1 MRHGWL
7 WLISLFCSL
16 ALLSFT
22 AQAQQ
27 LLSIQQRDLWLA
39 KPELDEKVDELFQL
53 IENNDIDALQSQL
66 QGLAFPQQEAI
77 RYLLL
82 LRCQQSNTVFS
93 PQMEQFVAQQRLL
106 APQFQVVEKGSGFEF
121 YAPAFDYPALANL
134 LLKSSR
140 LQRDSSA
147 LLSAIEQHLLEL
159 KLWLSGDTDQIEQHQ
174 VLLLRVLPSLTSEQV
189 RFLAEQI
196 KQDGVVSWLPAN
208 QVIVELAKRSQDA
221 ELYKLLWLKRA
232 NLYSEQEVIRL
243 AAVADPAAIQH
254 LLLASNNPR
263 LTPLVQSELSKIF
276 PMPDEVRQFF
286 IQQLQQKDQVSFVAQ
301 LLIEQGYRHWLEE
314 LANSNSGVQRKLL
327 RAELAK

>member
-27 LLSIQQRDLWLA
+27 LLSIQQRDLWLS

-53 IENNDIDALQSQL
+53 VENNDIDALQSQL
-66 QGLAFPQQEAI
+66 EGLAFPQQEAI

-82 LRCQQSNTVFS
+82 LHCQQSNTVFS
-93 PQMEQFVAQQRLL
+93 PQMEKFVAQQRLL
-106 APQFQVVEKGSGFEF
+106 APQFQVVAKGSGFEF
-121 YAPAFDYPALANL
+121 YAPAFDYPALANR

-140 LQRDSSA
+140 LHRDSSA
-147 LLSAIEQHLLEL
+147 LLNAIKQHLLDL

-174 VLLLRVLPSLTSEQV
+174 VLLLRVLPSLTSEDI
-189 RFLAEQI
+189 RFLVDQI
-196 KQDGVVSWLPAN
+196 KQEGVVSWLPAN
-208 QVIVELAKRSQDA
+208 HVMVELAKLSQDA

-232 NLYSEQEVIRL
+232 DLYSEQEVTRL
-243 AAVADPAAIQH
+243 AAVADPAAIQY

-263 LTPLVQSELSKIF
+263 LKPLVQSELSKIF

-286 IQQLQQKDQVSFVAQ
+286 IQQLQQKDQVRFVAQ

-314 LANSNSGVQRKLL
+314 LVKGNSGVQRKLL
-327 RAELAK
+327 GAELAK